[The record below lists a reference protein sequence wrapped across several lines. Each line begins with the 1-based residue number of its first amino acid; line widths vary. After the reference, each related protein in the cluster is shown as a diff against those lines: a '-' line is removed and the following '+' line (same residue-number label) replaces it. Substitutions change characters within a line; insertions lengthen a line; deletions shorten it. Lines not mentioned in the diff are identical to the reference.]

1 MALTWLLLSALRVAG
16 PTNAAPAGWS
26 TSLPT
31 HSALSLGVPERA
43 ATLTWWQLGRAW
55 AAGAAIDSDTLA
67 ATVRSI
73 GAQDAAWRTPWI
85 YGGLMLQAMGDPH
98 SLSTAET
105 LLEEGATRWP
115 DDPWFPAALGV
126 QLQDAGRIDE
136 ARRWLRAARE
146 RS

>member
-16 PTNAAPAGWS
+16 PTAAAHPGWS
-26 TSLPT
+26 TSHPT
-31 HSALSLGVPERA
+31 HSVLSLGVPERA
-43 ATLTWWQLGRAW
+43 ATLAWWQVGRAW
-55 AAGAAIDSDTLA
+55 ASGSAVDTDALVA
-67 ATVRSI
+67 SVRAI
-73 GAQDAAWRTPWI
+73 GARDAEWRTPWV

-98 SLSTAET
+98 SLTKAEA
-105 LLEEGATRWP
+105 LLEEGAARWP

-126 QLQDAGRIDE
+126 QLQDAGRVDE